1 MEVNTLQTGTIPP
14 RLPATFMATH
24 DRTYAAVAPQIQE
37 SITVSPSKKPKR
49 RPSFFLAKVKSM
61 FQDSQPAKTIISQPR
76 PAIQQKP
83 STSAPPISPPH
94 SPGGDPSAKIGAFA
108 FENPGAAI
116 PPASVLVG
124 NRELSSLTP
133 SNSSAA
139 DVHGAGPQRISQNSV
154 ASLKAHNHL
163 FKPISTP
170 GVFRSAAV
178 PDTVCP
184 ELLAPPSF
192 ESARLH
198 QRLDPLVIPAVA
210 ANKIPSSQG
219 LPSNGLDDLEF
230 NRTDVALADYLIAL
244 CSHPNASARDVLRH
258 FFRVRGPVTPSLSG
272 LGAGA
277 FAHSAT
283 PIYRTATESP
293 DARTTLKAEESG
305 AVAAEVKDCS
315 IANDEAMDSGGGDH
329 KTHDVRTGLGVSD
342 REDQAMLG
350 DVRARRQSEP
360 NRSRARQN
368 VQPTSPDTSRSP
380 SDAVASPDHESGG
393 LGVRSGRQ
401 RKVTI
406 DDFDLIRT
414 LGKGC
419 AGKVSRCSKSYK
431 SSVFIRPRR
440 SSWFATRILEKSLH

>member
-1 MEVNTLQTGTIPP
+1 MEVHTLQTGTIPP

-184 ELLAPPSF
+184 ELLAPPSL

-198 QRLDPLVIPAVA
+198 QQLDPTVIPPVN
-210 ANKIPSSQG
+210 ANKTPSPQG

-244 CSHPNASARDVLRH
+244 CSQPTAKARDVLRE
-258 FFRVRGPVTPSLSG
+258 FFRVRGPATPSLSDSA
-272 LGAGA
+272 AGP
-277 FAHSAT
+277 FAHTAT
-283 PIYRTATESP
+283 PVYPAATESFNS
-293 DARTTLKAEESG
+293 RNIVNAEGTG
-305 AVAAEVKDCS
+305 AAAAEVKSSKVNAVVRDSCGDDD
-315 IANDEAMDSGGGDH
+315 IA
-329 KTHDVRTGLGVSD
+329 HDVRSGVSD
-342 REDQAMLG
+342 REGQAMLG

-360 NRSRARQN
+360 NRSETRQN
-368 VQPTSPDTSRSP
+368 VQPTSSDTSPSP
-380 SDAVASPDHESGG
+380 SDAVASPDHGSGG
-393 LGVRSGRQ
+393 SGVRSGQQ

-419 AGKVSRCSKSYK
+419 AGKVSRC
-431 SSVFIRPRR
+431 
-440 SSWFATRILEKSLH
+440 